1 MLVKVTAL
9 PGTTTPT
16 APVHLLTPNPGSTAT
31 PMPAMPLPTATA
43 TATATPIV
51 HVVQK
56 GDNLLAIAEQYDVGV
71 QALIDANGITDPR
84 ALQVGQALIIPP
96 DDASSVVKPPTATP
110 TPMPLRVVNLA
121 FHRTPVGSLWCMG
134 EVENERDEFL
144 DLVQLRVSLYSVDG
158 TLVDEAA
165 DFTAAD
171 VVPGHGKAPFAI
183 LFPHP
188 PAAGFASYEV
198 AVLSAEPI
206 THWGRRHRALAVEQ
220 VEGQMSQGSLAVHGV
235 VHNPS
240 EADAIEVEVI
250 LTAYGPGNEVVA
262 VRQAAIGDLPSGAR
276 HEFDL
281 SLIPASPALRV
292 EAVAWGMKG
301 NP

>member
-9 PGTTTPT
+9 PGTATPT
-16 APVHLLTPNPGSTAT
+16 APVHLLTPDPGSTST
-31 PMPAMPLPTATA
+31 PVPALPLPTATA
-43 TATATPIV
+43 TATATPIIY
-51 HVVQK
+51 VVQK
-56 GDNLLAIAEQYDVGV
+56 GDNLLAIAEQYDVSV
-71 QALIDANGITDPR
+71 QALIDVNRIADPR
-84 ALQVGQALIIPP
+84 ALQVGQALVIPP

-134 EVENERDEFL
+134 EVENNRDEFL

-158 TLVDEAA
+158 TLVDQAA

-183 LFPHP
+183 LFSHP
-188 PAAGFASYEV
+188 PTAGFASYEV
-198 AVLSAEPI
+198 IVLSAEPV
-206 THWGRRHRALAVEQ
+206 TSWGRRHRALIVEQ

-240 EADAIEVEVI
+240 EADAVEVEVI
-250 LTAYGPGNEVVA
+250 LTAYGQANEVVS
-262 VRQAAIGDLPSGAR
+262 VRQAAIGDLPAGTR
-276 HEFDL
+276 REFDL
-281 SLIPASPALRV
+281 SLVPVSPALRV
-292 EAVAWGMKG
+292 EAVAWGMKR

>member
-1 MLVKVTAL
+1 VQVQVTAL
-9 PGTTTPT
+9 PGTATST
-16 APVHLLTPNPGSTAT
+16 APVHLLTPNQGFTAT
-31 PMPAMPLPTATA
+31 LVPAMPLPTATA

-51 HVVQK
+51 YVVQK
-56 GDNLLAIAEQYDVGV
+56 GDNLLEIAEQYDISV
-71 QALIDANGITDPR
+71 QALIDANGIADPR
-84 ALQVGQALIIPP
+84 ALQVGQTLIIPP
-96 DDASSVVKPPTATP
+96 DDASSVVKPPTVTP

-121 FHRTPVGSLWCMG
+121 FHYTPVGSLWCMG

-171 VVPGHGKAPFAI
+171 VVPAHAKAPFAI
-183 LFPHP
+183 LFSHP
-188 PAAGFASYEV
+188 PASGFAGYEV
-198 AVLSAEPI
+198 TVLSAEPI
-206 THWGRRHRALAVEQ
+206 TQWGRRHRALAVEQ
-220 VEGQMSQGSLAVHGV
+220 IDMQMSQGSLEVHGV

-250 LTAYGPGNEVVA
+250 LTAYGQANEVVG
-262 VRQAAIGDLPSGAR
+262 VRLAAIGDLPAGTSR
-276 HEFDL
+276 PLDL
-281 SLIPASPALRV
+281 AWVPAAPALRV
-292 EAVAWGMKG
+292 GAVAWGMKA